1 MGQPFFWGR
10 QIFLARCRSACVRTP
25 PPPQWGLLIQ
35 PWGWVLWA
43 GRGEQNF
50 LTPPP
55 PVGLGSP
62 AEPGPSLPQRSLS
75 NALPVACH
83 LRRGGAPHSAAG
95 RAVGQR
101 ADTVPAPARPPHP
114 EVCRRH
120 SGSATPAKR
129 CTLVTENVATPFFWM
144 NTDPRQHWAQPT
156 PSVQQTPPVRIKPF
170 DTYVFIGH
178 NGGWVGLI

>member
-25 PPPQWGLLIQ
+25 PPPVGPSHTALGL
-35 PWGWVLWA
+35 GA
-43 GRGEQNF
+43 MGRQRGTKF
-50 LTPPP
+50 LTPP